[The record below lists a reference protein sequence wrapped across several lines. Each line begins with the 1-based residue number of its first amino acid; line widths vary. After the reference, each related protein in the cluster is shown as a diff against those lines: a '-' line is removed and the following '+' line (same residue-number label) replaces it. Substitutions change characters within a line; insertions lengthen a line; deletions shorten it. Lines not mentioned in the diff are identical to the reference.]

1 MLRIFLLLISLSVVF
16 SEVDQRI
23 INGTPVSKIEWALTR
38 PWLVQNVCDYNDGKG
53 WVTCGCSS
61 TIINSRFLITAG
73 HCLNAPYT
81 YQVGLRFSNG
91 RIIQNYAEIHT
102 PNWEYGPLE
111 LKELCGVR
119 VVIQGDVG
127 LQYLDKDIDFF
138 GWGVQP
144 FPGFFRKVPE
154 RFPKHGTIEGWGA
167 TTEQGAV
174 DFYDPTFATQLQKL
188 EENVFANADCQAKVN
203 AWLDVLYEVTEGL
216 SAPCSFTFNDNLVC
230 AGHKKLADIE
240 FSYDG
245 STFGYPADPTGI
257 CLGDSGSPLYDWTTN
272 RILGFVSDTL
282 STSPVGPCGYGLDI
296 YTKLTQD
303 IVDWVRSEV
312 YKKGMTVV
320 E

>member
-23 INGTPVSKIEWALTR
+23 INGKPVSKIEWALTR
-38 PWLVQNVCDYNDGKG
+38 PWLVQNVCDYNDGNG

-81 YQVGLRFSNG
+81 YGVGLKFSNG
-91 RIIQNYAEIHT
+91 RIITNYAEIHT

-111 LKELCGVR
+111 LKELCGIR

-144 FPGFFRKVPE
+144 FPGFFRKVPAH
-154 RFPKHGTIEGWGA
+154 FPTHGTIEGWGA

-203 AWLDVLYEVTEGL
+203 GWLDVLYEVSGGL

-230 AGHKKLADIE
+230 AGHKNLADIQ
-240 FSYDG
+240 FSYDE

-296 YTKLTQD
+296 YTKLTQE